1 MNAHAPH
8 RPFGCRACALPGRA
22 VRRHHPGPGR
32 RHLCSGWRRRVQ
44 NGGSQEPVVG
54 AAGGPLSAFRRG
66 GGGPERSAA
75 AGGSGAR
82 CSRTAAANRCGGGR
96 ERRAPASG
104 RIRVPRRPP
113 SWAAAAASTYRLRH
127 LGAPHPGLSPGGGG
141 DTGERGRET
150 AGLRGGCWRGG
161 APDIFLP
168 PSARR
173 RHLVRAPRRR
183 KRRRKIR
190 GPGGAILGPPPPVP
204 RPLRLPPPAPPA
216 LFPEQRAA
224 IL

>member
-141 DTGERGRET
+141 RH
-150 AGLRGGCWRGG
+150 GG
-161 APDIFLP
+161 AREGDGGAEGGVLAGGGARHLPSPLGQAP
-168 PSARR
+168 PSCPRPEEEEEEEEDPGTGR
-173 RHLVRAPRRR
+173 RHLGSSP
-183 KRRRKIR
+183 
-190 GPGGAILGPPPPVP
+190 P